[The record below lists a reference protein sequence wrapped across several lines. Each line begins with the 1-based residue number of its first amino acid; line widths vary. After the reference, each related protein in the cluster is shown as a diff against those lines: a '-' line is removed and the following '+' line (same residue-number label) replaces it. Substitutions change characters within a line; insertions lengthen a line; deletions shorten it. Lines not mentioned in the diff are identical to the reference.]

1 MDLLGW
7 IVIGLLAGAL
17 AKLIMP
23 GRDPGGCIVTILLG
37 IAGALLAGFVGRLA
51 GVYAPGERAGFI
63 AAILGAVA
71 VLALYRFFAA
81 RR

>member
-7 IVIGLLAGAL
+7 IVVGLLAGA
-17 AKLIMP
+17 AARFVVP

-51 GVYAPGERAGFI
+51 GFYAAGQRAGFV
-63 AAILGAVA
+63 AAIMGAVA
-71 VLALYRFFAA
+71 VLALYRLFAA